1 MDKHRVKVALIGAGH
16 LGKVHI
22 QCMKQVPDIQLVGV
36 WDIQES
42 TKKQIASEHGIEGY
56 DHEDQLFSSVDALV
70 IASPTLTHFE
80 WALKGIQQG
89 KHIFIEKPATA
100 TVAECTILENA
111 IEGKNLVCQIGHVER
126 FNPAY
131 LAIKDQVSRPLFIE
145 GHRLAEFKPRGTDV
159 SVIMD
164 LMIHDIDLVLSLV
177 KEPLTDIRANGVAV
191 MSPTP
196 DICNARLEFRSGT
209 VANLTAS
216 RISLKQMR
224 KLRIFQSD
232 AYIGMDLL
240 KKESQIVRI
249 QSEAP
254 ENHPFAWP
262 VETGY
267 GTKFIRMDMPEALPN
282 NAIVDELKAFA
293 HSILTYSPVAVSLMD
308 GRRAL
313 EVAEAILV
321 CIHEQSSRI
330 QLE

>member
-1 MDKHRVKVALIGAGH
+1 MDKNRVSVALIGAGH

-22 QCMKQVPDIQLVGV
+22 QCMKQVPDIQLAGV

-42 TKKQIASEHGIEGY
+42 IKKQVALEHGIECY
-56 DHEDQLFSSVDALV
+56 EREEQIFSSVDALV
-70 IASPTLTHFE
+70 IASPTVTHFE
-80 WALKGIQQG
+80 WALKGIKRG

-100 TVAECTILENA
+100 TVAECNLLETA
-111 IEGKNLVCQIGHVER
+111 LLGKNLVCQVGHVER

-191 MSPTP
+191 MSPSP

-267 GTKFIRMDMPEALPN
+267 GTKFIRMDMPETLPN

-293 HSILTYSPVAVSLMD
+293 HAIIYHSPVAVSLMD

-313 EVAEAILV
+313 EVAEAILI

-330 QLE
+330 NLE

>member
-1 MDKHRVKVALIGAGH
+1 MVDQRIKVALIGAGH

-22 QCMKQVPDIQLVGV
+22 QCMKLVPEILLCGV
-36 WDIQES
+36 WDIQEPVRR
-42 TKKQIASEHGIEGY
+42 QVANEHGIECY
-56 DHEDQLFSSVDALV
+56 ESEDQIFSSADAVV

-80 WALKGIQQG
+80 WALKAMKKD

-100 TVAECTILENA
+100 TVAECRMLES
-111 IEGKNLVCQIGHVER
+111 ELVVKNLVVQVGHVER

-131 LAIKDQVSRPLFIE
+131 LAIKDQVGKPLFIE

-177 KEPLTDIRANGVAV
+177 NEPLAEIRANGVAV

-254 ENHPFAWP
+254 QNHPFAWP
-262 VETGY
+262 VETGF
-267 GTKFIRMDMPEALPN
+267 GTKFIRMDMPETLPN
-282 NAIVDELKAFA
+282 NAIADELKAFA
-293 HSILTYSPVAVSLMD
+293 RSILDGKPAVVSLLD

-313 EVAEAILV
+313 EVAESILS
-321 CIHEQSSRI
+321 CIQEQSTRI
-330 QLE
+330 KLE